1 MRKDDPNLYHRRMR
15 RVDLLVEARRH
26 AGGGIGPV
34 TGEPLQRLGSQES
47 SAGWASPGLRP
58 GRSKLARSRL
68 AMLDAPTVQPR
79 DLRLVD
85 PLFASSQEPAIEPR
99 RGCIIVNLPPTRAIV
114 TRDRCYFIPSDGVD
128 EELRTLADR
137 VLCSASAA
145 AAAEAAAEAA
155 AIAAA
160 EAAEDA
166 RYGNSSDTPT
176 AAEHSEELASLQE
189 RGRALSHCLESVLES
204 PSAMARL
211 DLTAVETARCKEVE
225 RRAMEQRSALAEA
238 RYAMR
243 RRGAHQRGVSSS
255 RMSPLPFGKGSGQA
269 TWVGPDGSTW
279 VRMRRESH
287 ADDTS
292 DDGRSSEAASVPA
305 AGPTGSTAAVA
316 SGRDRQSVRSGLGRR
331 SHRSQ
336 GGGRSSAR
344 SASAPVREAVDEGDD
359 EDEDEDEDEDGQ
371 EQGEDQREEQGEEED
386 AASASGVG
394 ADVSRR
400 DVALLRRTPER
411 RLAGAGPHDSDDE
424 EDDPMPELMLH
435 EDVDDDSAAAAFFG
449 DAVELLLES
458 YLGEVEAALSDARKL
473 QNEAETS
480 ERQLSLLLSASR
492 NALLRTDLT
501 ISVVGVCLALLS
513 AIGGFMG
520 MNVPN
525 GLETASSGTDGPFT
539 LIVAVS
545 TASATV
551 LAVVVLLFLQR
562 FLRVSAD

>member
-1 MRKDDPNLYHRRMR
+1 MIAGMSAIRR
-15 RVDLLVEARRH
+15 
-26 AGGGIGPV
+26 
-34 TGEPLQRLGSQES
+34 
-47 SAGWASPGLRP
+47 
-58 GRSKLARSRL
+58 
-68 AMLDAPTVQPR
+68 
-79 DLRLVD
+79 
-85 PLFASSQEPAIEPR
+85 
-99 RGCIIVNLPPTRAIV
+99 
-114 TRDRCYFIPSDGVD
+114 
-128 EELRTLADR
+128 
-137 VLCSASAA
+137 
-145 AAAEAAAEAA
+145 
-155 AIAAA
+155 
-160 EAAEDA
+160 
-166 RYGNSSDTPT
+166 
-176 AAEHSEELASLQE
+176 ELASLQE

-344 SASAPVREAVDEGDD
+344 SGSAPVREAVDEGDD